1 LIREKKKREGKKR
14 TGAGS
19 LPFSRIPAVPSV
31 EKASGDGLISLI
43 GEPQIHRYSICRDYS
58 FSSGV

>member
-19 LPFSRIPAVPSV
+19 LPFSRIPAVAV
-31 EKASGDGLISLI
+31 RRKASGDGLINLI
-43 GEPQIHRYSICRDYS
+43 GGEPQIHRYSRSLS
-58 FSSGV
+58 F